1 MLGGRHP
8 ALLPF
13 RLVEHV
19 RATAPSLDKNLH
31 TDAEMCTGPSASKG
45 AKQAAALQSA
55 MIAMWRGDVSQ
66 ALATVVEADALTADF
81 VSIAAS
87 AGHQAWLAAS
97 RLFAHKLELKGRA
110 SACHEPG
117 FAMSRQQFADLA
129 PVQHTCDLP
138 LRALAALHKGNA
150 AQ

>member
-1 MLGGRHP
+1 MVGI
-8 ALLPF
+8 LLLQLC
-13 RLVEHV
+13 RLVAHV
-19 RATAPSLDKNLH
+19 RVSAPSLDAH
-31 TDAEMCTGPSASKG
+31 TDTDTDTCTGPSASKG

-117 FAMSRQQFADLA
+117 FAMSRQLFADLT
-129 PVQHTCDLP
+129 PVQDTCDL
-138 LRALAALHKGNA
+138 LLQALAALHKGNA
-150 AQ
+150 A